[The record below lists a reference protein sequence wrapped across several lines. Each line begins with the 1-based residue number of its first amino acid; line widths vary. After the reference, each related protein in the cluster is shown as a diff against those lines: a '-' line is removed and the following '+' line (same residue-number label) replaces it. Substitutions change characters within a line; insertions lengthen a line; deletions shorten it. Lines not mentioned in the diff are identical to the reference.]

1 MFRDRSGVSS
11 VEFAMILPVFVAFM
25 FGMFNCGIM
34 LWSQL
39 GIEHGAVAAAR
50 CAAINPSSCPD
61 VPAYAAA
68 HAYGLN
74 LPKTIF
80 AVTTPACG
88 ELVTASYGFKFVTL
102 IFPQQTVKLTAQA
115 CYPT

>member
-1 MFRDRSGVSS
+1 MIRDNNGVSS

-25 FGMFNCGIM
+25 FGVFNCGLM

-68 HAYGLN
+68 HADGLN
-74 LPKTIF
+74 LPKSTF
-80 AVTTPACG
+80 ALATPACG
-88 ELVTASYGFKFVTL
+88 KQVSASYGFQFVTL
-102 IFPQQTVKLTAQA
+102 IFPQQTVTLTAVA